1 MTTPTIGSDNTQT
14 VYNLLDERKE
24 MLADILKLR
33 EALSR
38 LGNNKERPPESY
50 YDVDCPTCSFN
61 GKRIDDFIEQALN
74 ETQKWEKG
82 K

>member
-1 MTTPTIGSDNTQT
+1 MTTPTISSDNTQT

-33 EALSR
+33 EALLKFDESR
-38 LGNNKERPPESY
+38 VEFENSNYHESDILY
-50 YDVDCPTCSFN
+50 VRATELS
-61 GKRIDDFIEQALN
+61 KQALN